1 MDWLRILLETSPLTA
16 LFVVIAVGYLLG
28 EVNLGGF
35 ALGSGAVLFVG
46 LACGAFAPGA
56 APPGMVG
63 TLGLCLFLYC
73 VGIQYGNEWYRGLTS
88 REGLKA
94 NVAGLCGLAAAGAV
108 TVAIYKS
115 GAANLPESLGMFAG
129 SGTNTPTLQAILD
142 ALGDQDAAVGYSV
155 TYPFGVAGPIL
166 CMYAY
171 LAFFKPAIATPRD
184 RRLQPVEIRVR
195 NASLAGRP
203 FAELQQ
209 TLPRDVQVVAI
220 RRGGQNQ
227 VPNASTAL
235 SLDDVLMIVGTDP
248 AMVESARTLI
258 GESAAG
264 AMAADRSN
272 LDYLRV
278 FASRAGVIGMPLSSL
293 KIPGGFDYS
302 FVQVRRGDA
311 DLLPDKDLVLEYGD
325 RIGVLSNRANFTA
338 VQRFFG
344 DSIKGAADFSYITLG
359 VGAALGLLVGMIP
372 IPVPGIGRIALGL
385 SGVLMIGL
393 VLGCV
398 RRTGGLVWT
407 LPLSANQVLR
417 NLGLTV
423 FLAQVGIAS
432 GPKFAA
438 TVADS
443 GLTLVLLGAIILI
456 ALVGVTM
463 IAGRLLAISTDD
475 LFGVVS
481 GVTGNPAI
489 LGYANR
495 ATPTERPDIGFA
507 MVFPSMTVAK
517 ILFAQIA
524 AVILGG

>member
-16 LFVVIAVGYLLG
+16 LFVVIAVGYFLG

-46 LACGAFAPGA
+46 LACGAFAPNS

-63 TLGLCLFLYC
+63 TLGLAFFLYC
-73 VGIQYGNEWYRGLTS
+73 VGIQYGHDWYRGLTS
-88 REGLKA
+88 RAGLMA
-94 NVAGLCGLAAAGAV
+94 NVAGFCGLAAAGAA
-108 TVAIYKS
+108 TLAIYKT
-115 GAANLPESLGMFAG
+115 GAASLAESLGMFAG
-129 SGTNTPTLQAILD
+129 AGTNTPTLQAILD
-142 ALGDQDAAVGYSV
+142 ALGSQDAAVGYSV
-155 TYPFGVAGPIL
+155 AYPFGVAGPIL

-171 LAFFKPAIATPRD
+171 LAFLKPAIAEPRD
-184 RRLQPVEIRVR
+184 RRMRPVEVRVR
-195 NASLAGRP
+195 NASAAGQPLAE
-203 FAELQQ
+203 FQQ
-209 TLPRDVQVVAI
+209 LLPKGVHVVAI
-220 RRGGQNQ
+220 RRGGRNQ
-227 VPNASTAL
+227 VPDPSTTL
-235 SLDDVLMIVGTDP
+235 SLDDVLLIVGSEP
-248 AMVESARTLI
+248 ASVDAARSLI

-264 AMAADRSN
+264 AIATDRSA
-272 LDYLRV
+272 LDYVRV
-278 FASRAGVIGMPLSSL
+278 FASRAGVIGMPIGGL

-302 FVQVRRGDA
+302 YIHVRRGDA
-311 DLLPDKDLVLEYGD
+311 DLLPDSDLVLEFGD
-325 RIGVLSNRANFTA
+325 RVGLLTSRANFPA

-359 VGAALGLLVGMIP
+359 VGAALGLILGMIP
-372 IPVPGIGRIALGL
+372 IPVPGIGRITLGL
-385 SGVLMIGL
+385 SGVLLVGL
-393 VLGCV
+393 ALGCL

-407 LPLSANQVLR
+407 LPLAANQVLR

-443 GLTLVLLGAIILI
+443 GLTLILLGAVILI

-463 IAGRLLAISTDD
+463 IAGRLLAVPADD

-495 ATPTERPDIGFA
+495 AMPTERPDIGYA
-507 MVFPSMTVAK
+507 IVFPSMTVAK

-524 AVILGG
+524 AVVLGR

>member
-35 ALGSGAVLFVG
+35 ALGSGAVLFVA
-46 LACGAFAPGA
+46 LACGAFAPNA

-63 TLGLCLFLYC
+63 TLGLSLFLYC
-73 VGIQYGNEWYRGLTS
+73 VGIQYGHEWYRGLTS
-88 REGLKA
+88 RQGLKA
-94 NVAGLCGLAAAGAV
+94 NVAGLFGLAAACAA
-108 TVAIYKS
+108 TLAIYRS
-115 GAANLPESLGMFAG
+115 GAANLPESLGLFAG

-142 ALGDQDAAVGYSV
+142 ALGNQDAAVGYSV
-155 TYPFGVAGPIL
+155 AYPFGVAGPIL

-171 LAFFKPAIATPRD
+171 LAFFKPAIAEPRD
-184 RRLQPVEIRVR
+184 QRLQPVEVRVR
-195 NASLAGRP
+195 NASLDGRT
-203 FAELQQ
+203 FAEFQQ
-209 TLPRDVQVVAI
+209 RLPRGVQVVAM
-220 RRGGQNQ
+220 RRGEQNEL
-227 VPNASTAL
+227 PNPSTTL
-235 SLDDVLMIVGTDP
+235 GLDDVLMIVGTDP
-248 AMVESARTLI
+248 ASVDAARALI

-264 AMAADRSN
+264 AMSGDRSAF
-272 LDYLRV
+272 DYLRV
-278 FASRAGVIGMPLSSL
+278 FASRAGVIGMPLGGL
-293 KIPGGFDYS
+293 RIPGSFDYS
-302 FVQVRRGDA
+302 YIQVRRGDA
-311 DLLPDKDLVLEYGD
+311 DLLPDKDLVLEFGD
-325 RIGVLSNRANFTA
+325 RVGVLTGRANFPA
-338 VQRFFG
+338 VRRFFG

-372 IPVPGIGRIALGL
+372 IPVPGIGRITLGL
-385 SGVLMIGL
+385 SGVLIIGL
-393 VLGCV
+393 VLGCL

-407 LPLSANQVLR
+407 LPLAANQVLR
-417 NLGLTV
+417 NFGLTV

-432 GPKFAA
+432 GPKFVA

-443 GLTLVLLGAIILI
+443 GLTLVLLGAVILI

-463 IAGRLLAISTDD
+463 IAGRLFAIPTDD

-524 AVILGG
+524 AVMLGG

>member
-46 LACGAFAPGA
+46 LAVGAFAPNA

-63 TLGLCLFLYC
+63 TLGLSLFLYC
-73 VGIQYGNEWYRGLTS
+73 VGIQYGHDWYRGLTS

-94 NVAGLCGLAAAGAV
+94 NIAGFCGLAAAGAA
-108 TVAIYKS
+108 TLAIYRS
-115 GAANLPESLGMFAG
+115 GAASLPESLGLFAG

-142 ALGDQDAAVGYSV
+142 ALGSQDAAVGYSV
-155 TYPFGVAGPIL
+155 AYPFGVAGPIL

-171 LAFFKPAIATPRD
+171 LAFFKPAIPEPRD
-184 RRLQPVEIRVR
+184 RRLQPVEVRVR

-203 FAELQQ
+203 FADFQQ
-209 TLPRDVQVVAI
+209 RLPPGVQVVAI
-220 RRGGQNQ
+220 RSGDLNQ
-227 VPNASTAL
+227 VPGPSTVL
-235 SLDDVLMIVGTDP
+235 LLDDVLMIVGNDP
-248 AMVESARTLI
+248 ASVEAARTLI
-258 GESAAG
+258 GETAAG
-264 AMAADRSN
+264 AMAADRST

-278 FASRAGVIGMPLSSL
+278 FASKPGVVGMPLGGL

-302 FVQVRRGDA
+302 YIQVRRGDA
-311 DLLPDKDLVLEYGD
+311 DLLPDKDLVLEFGD
-325 RIGVLSNRANFTA
+325 RVGVLSHRANFPA
-338 VQRFFG
+338 VRRFFG
-344 DSIKGAADFSYITLG
+344 DSIKGTADFSYITLG
-359 VGAALGLLVGMIP
+359 VGAALGLLAGMIP
-372 IPVPGIGRIALGL
+372 IPVPGLGQITLGL
-385 SGVLMIGL
+385 SGVLLIGL
-393 VLGCV
+393 VLGYQ
-398 RRTGGLVWT
+398 RRTAGLVWT
-407 LPLSANQVLR
+407 LPLSANLVLR
-417 NLGLTV
+417 NFGLTV

-438 TVADS
+438 TVADT
-443 GLTLVLLGAIILI
+443 GLTLVLLGAVILI

-463 IAGRLLAISTDD
+463 IAGRLLAIPTDD

-495 ATPTERPDIGFA
+495 SVPTERTDIGYA

-517 ILFAQIA
+517 ILFAQVA
-524 AVILGG
+524 AVILSG